1 MKYNYQNCLIAAAI
15 GDICGSVYEF
25 KREKPQVIEL
35 MRSDVVFTD
44 DTVCTFAVAEALLH
58 NLDISDNL
66 AHRCLMHR
74 NAGYGGM
81 FRKWIALPK
90 EQRTPYNS
98 FGNGSAMRCSAAG
111 WMANSEDEVMELA
124 KKTAEC
130 THNHPEGIKGAQAI
144 AMGVYYGKT
153 GMSKDYIRKNVL
165 DKFYP
170 EWSDVTLEK
179 LIPTYK
185 FEVSCQKSVPV
196 AIICFL
202 ESENY
207 KDCIHKCIE
216 TGGDVDTIGAMA
228 GPIAYAY
235 YGEMPADFIDR
246 AKSMLPEWMLKVN
259 EEFDAVVK

>member
-124 KKTAEC
+124 KKTVHSRYLEYKEKEKANERL
-130 THNHPEGIKGAQAI
+130 ESIKE
-144 AMGVYYGKT
+144 
-153 GMSKDYIRKNVL
+153 L
-165 DKFYP
+165 DK
-170 EWSDVTLEK
+170 D
-179 LIPTYK
+179 I
-185 FEVSCQKSVPV
+185 KS
-196 AIICFL
+196 I
-202 ESENY
+202 ENQT
-207 KDCIHKCIE
+207 E
-216 TGGDVDTIGAMA
+216 
-228 GPIAYAY
+228 
-235 YGEMPADFIDR
+235 
-246 AKSMLPEWMLKVN
+246 
-259 EEFDAVVK
+259 